1 MADDR
6 SGIWKLPSEDDPS
19 HYTMTG
25 SAIACIH
32 GRHSAQCVRCQQQRY
47 HQQFP
52 ATFASSA
59 YQLAPEQLGTSP
71 LSSYQTAA
79 SFTNHTQQQQQR
91 TNGWW
96 IPRSTSGNSVTA
108 AAVMPDAQLSKSP
121 TSYMGTYNSSDDY
134 NYFDVVFDDGSRQKR
149 SVSLSTVPLYLDTN
163 AANQYHPHHHPQ
175 QPMRRE

>member
-6 SGIWKLPSEDDPS
+6 SGIWKLPSEED
-19 HYTMTG
+19 HAHCTMVG
-25 SAIACIH
+25 SAITCIH

-47 HQQFP
+47 NQQFP
-52 ATFASSA
+52 ATFSSSA
-59 YQLAPEQLGTSP
+59 YHLAPEQLGASSP
-71 LSSYQTAA
+71 LSSSYQTAA
-79 SFTNHTQQQQQR
+79 SFTNHIQQQR

-108 AAVMPDAQLSKSP
+108 AVMPDAQLSKSP
-121 TSYMGTYNSSDDY
+121 TSYMGTYNSEDY

-163 AANQYHPHHHPQ
+163 AANQYQPHHPQ